1 MTSKTKNKNFIIVE
15 VAPYNKKR
23 YGTISGRYRVS
34 ARNEKEAL
42 EIIKKKLGKH
52 RSFTIY
58 YEDKKV
64 IVKHGQAVK
73 DIWI

>member
-1 MTSKTKNKNFIIVE
+1 MSSKPKNKNFIILE
-15 VAPYNKKR
+15 VVPYNKKR
-23 YGTISGRYRVS
+23 FGTICGRHRVG
-34 ARNEKEAL
+34 ARNEKEVL

-52 RSFTIY
+52 KAFTVY

-64 IVKHGQAVK
+64 IVEHGQAVK